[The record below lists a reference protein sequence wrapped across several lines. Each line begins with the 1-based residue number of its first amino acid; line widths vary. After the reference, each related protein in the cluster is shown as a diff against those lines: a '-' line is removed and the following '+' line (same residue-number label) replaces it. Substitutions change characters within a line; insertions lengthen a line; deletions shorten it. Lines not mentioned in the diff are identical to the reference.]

1 MGQYAG
7 RISAPG
13 RTPPDPLQEVAQL
26 RKEVRDTEP
35 VLAENDPS
43 GSGKDA
49 LLPKGRRLDS
59 QIPLCDIQR
68 LRLLFNSGP
77 TPSQGAKAISDQL

>member
-43 GSGKDA
+43 GSGKDT
-49 LLPKGRRLDS
+49 LLPRGDGLTLKSRY
-59 QIPLCDIQR
+59 
-68 LRLLFNSGP
+68 
-77 TPSQGAKAISDQL
+77 AIFGG